1 MAAPMP
7 ESRDSTVKILIS
19 MKNSLNKTNL
29 FPLYSL
35 FFGETRGKYK
45 KLPVFSDLT
54 GAGSRWLLLTH
65 AVFFGII

>member
-1 MAAPMP
+1 
-7 ESRDSTVKILIS
+7 